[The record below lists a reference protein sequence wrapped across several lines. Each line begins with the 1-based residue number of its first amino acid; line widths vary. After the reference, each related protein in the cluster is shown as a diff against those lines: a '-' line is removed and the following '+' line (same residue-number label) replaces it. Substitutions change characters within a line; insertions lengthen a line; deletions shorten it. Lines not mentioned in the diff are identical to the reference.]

1 MEGKYMNA
9 PGKSLLKVCGILM
22 IIFAAIALVVV
33 VIGFIGYSVMDNP
46 EVKQAMEQAAL
57 QTGTAVASKSD
68 TLISLL
74 ISTLA
79 VVLEMAAGILG
90 IRNCNRPDKAQSCFI
105 MGVIIIGYQLANAIY
120 ATIAGSFSIIT
131 TIIGLILPVLY
142 VWGALK
148 NKQVSQQNEF

>member
-1 MEGKYMNA
+1 MNA

-22 IIFAAIALVVV
+22 IIFAAIAFVVV
-33 VIGFIGYSVMDNP
+33 VIGFIGYGMMDNP

-105 MGVIIIGYQLANAIY
+105 MGVIIIAYQLVNAIY
-120 ATIAGSFSIIT
+120 ATVVGSFSIIS

>member
-1 MEGKYMNA
+1 MNA

-22 IIFAAIALVVV
+22 VIFAAIGLVVTV
-33 VIGFIGYSVMDNP
+33 MGFIGYSVMDNP
-46 EVKQAMEQAAL
+46 EVQQAMEQAAL
-57 QTGTAVASKSD
+57 QSGTAVASKSE

-74 ISTLA
+74 LSALA

-105 MGVIIIGYQLANAIY
+105 MGVIIIAYQLVNAVY
-120 ATIAGSFSIIT
+120 ATIVGGFSIPS

-148 NKQVSQQNEF
+148 NKQVSLQNEF

>member
-1 MEGKYMNA
+1 MNA

-33 VIGFIGYSVMDNP
+33 VIGFIGYSMMDNP

-79 VVLEMAAGILG
+79 VVLEMTAGILG

-105 MGVIIIGYQLANAIY
+105 MGVIIIVYQLANAIY

>member
-1 MEGKYMNA
+1 MNA